1 MDINSLKPLPA
12 FDEPIDHIRKRIS
25 KHNRN
30 QHVSAPIQPAQN
42 SGPVVKNNNIPMP
55 QHATGPIM
63 AQHPNRVAA
72 SPSHVRPP
80 GAINSPQFIHRQPV
94 AQPPVMQQVT
104 SGNQFPNRHVT
115 RVPQIH
121 NGPVFHPPMVLT
133 PAMSGKNRV
142 NPHVVIQTPP
152 HPHARPIQ
160 PQMIQQFQSIPN
172 QPYLFNVQ
180 PMPINLNQLP
190 INSLQQNPQM
200 PIMGMNQIQNQPLVM
215 LQRPVLIKTA
225 PLNVQ
230 MMQGP
235 VANGQSMM
243 GPISIQQPS
252 IRNNKVP
259 LPQLVLTNGLLN
271 KLPSIPNPVPA
282 VSSPNLVLKTP
293 AMIEQLKTRVENQPV
308 NNSSS
313 SSNQPKIPQVVVHQK
328 GNSFKAPNILV
339 KNNAKKTTN
348 KNQGQK
354 TQVSNPSTNIDIDK
368 VIQQNTALT
377 SVNQNLMKMV
387 LDKLKHTTIN
397 MLKERLNNMASGASQ
412 SNSFRQSQK
421 TVVKT
426 DSGISNSPIQLMNNA
441 ASRLGVLSGFPA
453 SLDPKRVSV
462 SFKPSA
468 ENIVPVASATATSAP
483 RTIEIVHQN
492 LNRTMPNNMTLEP
505 FTATTHKKN
514 GKMSIM
520 LTSKHTGNRPIVIE
534 AATGNI
540 LVSHVK
546 GPDGNAQFVIQH
558 ARETTTTSSST
569 SSTST
574 TTTPAVTEEVEI
586 EAEDII
592 TTTTSTTSTTSTTVP
607 TTTSTGFNSVT
618 TTVPS
623 G

>member
-30 QHVSAPIQPAQN
+30 QHVSTPLQPAQT
-42 SGPVVKNNNIPMP
+42 GGQTVKNNNIPMP

-63 AQHPNRVAA
+63 AQPPNRVAA
-72 SPSHVRPP
+72 PPLHIRPP
-80 GAINSPQFIHRQPV
+80 GAMNSPQQFIHRQPV
-94 AQPPVMQQVT
+94 AQQPVMQQVAN
-104 SGNQFPNRHVT
+104 SNHFPNRQVT
-115 RVPQIH
+115 RVPQIQS
-121 NGPVFHPPMVLT
+121 GPVFHPPMVLN
-133 PAMSGKNRV
+133 PAMSGKNRAS
-142 NPHVVIQTPP
+142 PHVVIQTPP
-152 HPHARPIQ
+152 HQNARPIQ
-160 PQMIQQFQSIPN
+160 TQPIQQFQSLPN
-172 QPYLFNVQ
+172 QPYLINVQ

-190 INSLQQNPQM
+190 INSLPQNLQM
-200 PIMGMNQIQNQPLVM
+200 PIMGMNQIRNQPLVM

-225 PLNVQ
+225 PQNIQ

-235 VANGQSMM
+235 IANGQSMM
-243 GPISIQQPS
+243 GPISIQQPL
-252 IRNNKVP
+252 IQNNKAAVP
-259 LPQLVLTNGLLN
+259 QMVLTNGILN
-271 KLPSIPNPVPA
+271 KIQSIQNPASVVP
-282 VSSPNLVLKTP
+282 SPNLVLKTP
-293 AMIEQLKTRVENQPV
+293 AMIEQLKPAVEKQQV
-308 NNSSS
+308 NNNTSTDSK
-313 SSNQPKIPQVVVHQK
+313 QKIPQVVVHQK

-339 KNNAKKTTN
+339 KNNAKKIHNT
-348 KNQGQK
+348 NQGQK
-354 TQVSNPSTNIDIDK
+354 APVPKPATNIDIDK

-397 MLKERLNNMASGASQ
+397 MLKGRLNNMASGASQ
-412 SNSFRQSQK
+412 SSSLKQFQNK
-421 TVVKT
+421 IVKT
-426 DSGISNSPIQLMNNA
+426 DSRISNSPIHLMNNA
-441 ASRLGVLSGFPA
+441 ATRLGVLSGFPA

-462 SFKPSA
+462 SFKPSVGK
-468 ENIVPVASATATSAP
+468 NIPEAPATGTIAP

-558 ARETTTTSSST
+558 ARETTSTS

-574 TTTPAVTEEVEI
+574 TTTPAAVTEEVEI

-592 TTTTSTTSTTSTTVP
+592 TTTTSTTSTTSTTLP

-618 TTVPS
+618 TTVPI